1 MTHRLAMNCPLARI
15 GKLWPMVLPVVRAQI
30 PAANSTLC
38 RNFNRR
44 TAVQR
49 HRTRPAKPVRKIGS
63 VGTDCPSQPRLAA
76 AALRMEIVR

>member
-1 MTHRLAMNCPLARI
+1 MNRHLARI
-15 GKLWPMVLPVVRAQI
+15 GKLWPMALPVVRAQI

-38 RNFNRR
+38 RDFNRR
-44 TAVQR
+44 TAMQR
-49 HRTRPAKPVRKIGS
+49 HRTSPTKPVRKVGS